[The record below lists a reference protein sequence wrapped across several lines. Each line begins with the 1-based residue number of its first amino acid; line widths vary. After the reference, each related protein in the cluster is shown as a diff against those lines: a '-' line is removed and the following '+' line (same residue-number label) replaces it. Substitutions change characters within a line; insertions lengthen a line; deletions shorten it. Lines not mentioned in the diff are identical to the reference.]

1 MGLLGLNEDR
11 ALLPGANAGDT
22 MESWADKITGQKDD
36 AKAVFF
42 MGMTS
47 LLYAFTIQ
55 VLYFSLN
62 RFTGIKAMRIAFWMT
77 QVAYLPEGVLWL
89 SSTFWDNTMIRQ
101 VYKISTSL
109 ALMAPFAGNWV
120 GLIFMMLYAEQK
132 NLWKTAGLWI
142 GLFLWTAWTVF
153 TMIIQV
159 ALSPKIMRWTDAP
172 PGSDPDTTPVEATAD
187 AAVAEGGESAPI
199 TAGDEDVDS
208 FGKFFDF

>member
-1 MGLLGLNEDR
+1 MGIINSYRNKMGLLGLNEDR

-89 SSTFWDNTMIRQ
+89 SSTFW
-101 VYKISTSL
+101 
-109 ALMAPFAGNWV
+109 
-120 GLIFMMLYAEQK
+120 
-132 NLWKTAGLWI
+132 
-142 GLFLWTAWTVF
+142 
-153 TMIIQV
+153 
-159 ALSPKIMRWTDAP
+159 
-172 PGSDPDTTPVEATAD
+172 
-187 AAVAEGGESAPI
+187 
-199 TAGDEDVDS
+199 
-208 FGKFFDF
+208 